1 MNLKRAVSTNLN
13 LAHNDIGGL
22 TVYDWADIVESVLD
36 EVQVRA
42 LINELQQ
49 RYDFKRKNLTDSEI
63 LDKNTSIRG
72 IMKPLTLKEN
82 IDILEHIGFKKIDIF
97 FKKMNFV
104 GIIAI
109 K

>member
-49 RYDFKRKNLTDSEI
+49 RHD
-63 LDKNTSIRG
+63 
-72 IMKPLTLKEN
+72 
-82 IDILEHIGFKKIDIF
+82 
-97 FKKMNFV
+97 
-104 GIIAI
+104 
-109 K
+109 